1 MKIVGARI
9 ALGANRSEQAD
20 FFVRQGRITF
30 ESRVDRD
37 DSTLDLSGFLILP
50 GLINA
55 HDHLEFN
62 LFPKLG
68 AAFYPNAKAWA
79 SDIYK
84 PRDSPVKEQLSLS
97 KRARLLWGGL
107 KNLFSG
113 VTTVAHHNP
122 VDHPQLNANFPVKVV
137 RQFGWAHSLDFS
149 PDIVDRYRATPPL
162 QPFLLHAAEGVDEHA
177 RSEILRLDALGLL
190 CDRTVLIHAIGL
202 DRPSLELIKAR
213 RTGIVW
219 CPSSNLS
226 VYGRTLAEAAL
237 HSGVNISL
245 GTDSAMTAQTDL
257 IREIAVARSVSS
269 LDAASLYEMVTTRA
283 ASLLRLRHGQGEIRE
298 GGVADL
304 MAVQDRGQTPAA
316 ALASITPELVPELVM
331 VGGAIRLIAP
341 RLLGCLSR
349 RHCRPHRSV
358 TLEGRGRWLTYVDVP
373 ALHAETVRALGADYR
388 LAGRRV
394 SP

>member
-1 MKIVGARI
+1 MKITGARI
-9 ALGANRSEQAD
+9 ALGASRSERID
-20 FFVRQGRITF
+20 FLVRRGRIACATAA
-30 ESRVDRD
+30 DGNQP
-37 DSTLDLSGFLILP
+37 TLDLSAFLILP

-68 AAFYPNAKAWA
+68 GSSYPNAKAWA

-84 PRDSPVKEQLSLS
+84 PHDSPVKEQLSLS
-97 KRARLLWGGL
+97 KRARLLWGAL

-122 VDHPQLNANFPVKVV
+122 VDHPQINASFPVKVV

-149 PDIVDRYRATPPL
+149 PDIVDRYRATPPK
-162 QPFLLHAAEGVDEHA
+162 QPFLLHAAEGIDEHA
-177 RSEILRLDALGLL
+177 RSEIARLDALGLL

-202 DRPSLELIKAR
+202 DRSDLELIKAR
-213 RTGIVW
+213 RSGIIW

-226 VYGRTLAEAAL
+226 IYGRTLAADAL
-237 HSGVNISL
+237 HSGVNIAL

-257 IREIAVARSVSS
+257 IGEIAVARAASN

-283 ASLLRLRHGQGEIRE
+283 ASLLRLRDGQGEIRE

-304 MAVQDRGQTPAA
+304 IAVRDRGQTPAT
-316 ALASITPELVPELVM
+316 ALDSMTPELVM
-331 VGGAIRLIAP
+331 VAGAIRLITP
-341 RLLGCLSR
+341 RLLRRLGCGHVR
-349 RHCRPHRSV
+349 PRHSV
-358 TLEGRGRWLTYVDVP
+358 TLEDRGRWFTDIDIP
-373 ALHAETVRALGADYR
+373 SLHEETVGALGTDYR